1 MDSEHAI
8 TAIQAICSSAS
19 YRSPKDI
26 SLDLE
31 SFVAKSGADALVQAL
46 LRRDVRLRNL
56 VESPFEHEN
65 GFLKV
70 IVHEDRAADTRIRLH
85 VWDTRRRKTGIESD
99 IHNHTRDFASVVL
112 VGNLTSRHFIV
123 DAAVSSPVYFSYR
136 ASNRSLDKSYVFES
150 GPRQHLSMVDT
161 ERIGQGRAHYGY
173 FDALH
178 QIIVAPGQLV
188 STLFIQGPVKQ
199 DMTTVCSLRRKKK
212 LLSKSRKLSSEKLAH
227 ALTQLASYLEAR
239 T

>member
-1 MDSEHAI
+1 MDAERAI
-8 TAIQAICSSAS
+8 TAIQAICSSAF
-19 YRSPKDI
+19 YRSPKEI

-31 SFVAKSGADALVQAL
+31 SFVTKSGAESLVQAL
-46 LRRDVRLRNL
+46 LRRDARVRNL

-70 IVHEDRAADTRIRLH
+70 IVHEDRDADTRVRLH

-112 VGNLTSRHFIV
+112 TGNLVSRRFIV
-123 DAAVSSPVYFSYR
+123 DATATSPAYFSYR
-136 ASNRSLDKSYVFES
+136 ATNRLLDRSYAFEP
-150 GPRQHLSMVDT
+150 GPRLHLRMTDAEQVSVRT
-161 ERIGQGRAHYGY
+161 THYDN

-178 QIIVAPGQLV
+178 QIFVAPRQLV
-188 STLFIQGPVKQ
+188 ATLFIQGPVKQ
-199 DMTTVCSLRRKKK
+199 QTTTVCALRRKHQ
-212 LLSKSRKLSSEKLAH
+212 LLSKSRPSSSKKLTH
-227 ALTQLASYLEAR
+227 VLTQLAIHLDEK